1 MAAQTYQTHYQYEL
15 KKQIEEE
22 IERLKNNM
30 ATNGIITDIS
40 EYRYYVGQIT
50 GLRKALY
57 LCDEAETVINGS

>member
-1 MAAQTYQTHYQYEL
+1 MAAQTYQTHYQYEI
-15 KKQIEEE
+15 KKLIEEE

-30 ATNGIITDIS
+30 ATNGIITDIG

-57 LCDEAETVINGS
+57 LCDDAETVVNGS